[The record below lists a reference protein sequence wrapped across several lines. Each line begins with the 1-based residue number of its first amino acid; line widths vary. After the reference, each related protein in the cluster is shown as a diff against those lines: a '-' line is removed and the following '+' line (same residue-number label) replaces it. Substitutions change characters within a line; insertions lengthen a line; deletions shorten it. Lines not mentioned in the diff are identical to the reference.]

1 MNCTMIDPR
10 SQWQG
15 RRKKRDEECLLFD
28 IPASRQEV
36 GYERELLSKG
46 TGSDQHISQAETH
59 PLWQHSRIEVT
70 EITLVSCLSAFAGPQ
85 FCSSRRVHACN
96 WISALEFSLGSLQC
110 LPCSREGRQGNC
122 ATRCPTRALRFC
134 RRKKNSTMAKA
145 AVASLVR
152 HSGWQGVWTPA
163 EHVHVFSSGS
173 SRRCF
178 RVRETDMP

>member
-46 TGSDQHISQAETH
+46 TGSDQYISEAETR

-122 ATRCPTRALRFC
+122 ATRCPTQALRFC
-134 RRKKNSTMAKA
+134 RKKKTARWHPWYGTADGRAFGSRPSM
-145 AVASLVR
+145 SMF
-152 HSGWQGVWTPA
+152 
-163 EHVHVFSSGS
+163 FSSGS